1 MQKKNK
7 PENSEDLLKNLKAM
21 ISGDGFASGKNTDS
35 GKTVSHS
42 SRSKGH
48 SEKTKGEDAG
58 SDAINAQLMETLARA
73 RERSKQASENHVT
86 KGKAEAPARNKSEA
100 TATATM
106 VKPSESLSK
115 SAGTLEISAK
125 RSKSDNAQ
133 KATESKPNK
142 LQGSEDKIDDSLS
155 ISARIRSTVE
165 NEIPQSKAQ
174 PEESKTDSAAAALS
188 QDESKN
194 TDNLSPAIQTK
205 NSIVPEEL
213 AAVKDELSDLDTDF
227 GAEDTLSEP
236 YEEGFFGSNQKN
248 EFDHGVRSLHKAT
261 ENSGS
266 EDSNFQNGDRA
277 PWDIPRTS
285 EASENDRSKNA
296 GAIVS
301 AIFAESDPVDSDAS
315 MEYIA
320 EDDDD
325 DLDISL
331 ADIVAGDTSGRDTLG
346 ETNETDKR
354 ISGTAPI
361 SKNESDIKK
370 RGFIVNDSDIDNT
383 ADIPGLVQQNS
394 AKEHRSAA
402 GRMAERNGS
411 KKKIISDNDKSEK
424 ALNEN
429 DIALAIDFGYEYELA
444 KKIGFENVE
453 DKRRKLNSE
462 KNSEDIQNDLRNTYG
477 YCGSEYVSCSQ
488 NEDINERFTKAGKQ
502 LRIRTVI
509 TAVLMLIAFAFENAS
524 LFTDNHFGIDA
535 FAKHPV
541 LVSAVSFVLLLI
553 ATVLSAKKLGE
564 GFVDSLKFNASE
576 YSVTAYSVIS
586 VLVYDIVSMVLVSR
600 GKEQF
605 VMLNTVALFGILI
618 TLVSSCLNYKREAAA
633 FAIVSAVGKKYIV
646 EKYAPIVKR
655 RKPEPSA
662 DEPDAGKNEYKAVCV
677 DIPGEYFERTAKC
690 SKWKKRLNYMIPP
703 IFAAALAVFLVS
715 YIKTGDLYKA
725 YSFLVCTVA
734 LCMPTY
740 MLLFNAVSF
749 IYASGS
755 MQKRNCAV
763 IGEGS
768 VEDYSDADSVVFG
781 ERAMIEAKF
790 NNIVRERS
798 CSDYDMEDLI
808 KYIGAILEAFDS
820 SVSDALSEIIAP
832 QKCRDEISIVSIDSD
847 GVKASVNSS
856 QYIYIGERDFMVR
869 NGIQV
874 QSASVKVNSEEITMT
889 ATKYLYIAVDELMC
903 WKLALDYTV
912 KQEFLDM
919 VSIFADEGIAIE
931 VETVNPNINEGLMAE
946 MHIPA
951 SVHFIRP
958 DKFGFSKRDQIE
970 SNLTTEREVVISGGI
985 VSVKESNLA
994 YPIIW
999 CKRLKN
1005 NLRLGLKLVC
1015 ILSALSA
1022 VFLSVL
1028 AAFELYAPLDSA
1040 ILLLISFVL
1049 NAPSMLAGIFMKP
1062 ISSGNNEKP
1071 EADDIIKADDQN

>member
-21 ISGDGFASGKNTDS
+21 LSGNGFASGKNTDS

-48 SEKTKGEDAG
+48 SENTKGEDAG
-58 SDAINAQLMETLARA
+58 NDAINAQLMETLARA
-73 RERSKQASENHVT
+73 KERSKQASETQAT
-86 KGKAEAPARNKSEA
+86 KGKAESPARSKTEA

-106 VKPSESLSK
+106 VKPSESLPK
-115 SAGTLEISAK
+115 SAGTPEISAK
-125 RSKSDNAQ
+125 QSGSDNAP
-133 KATESKPNK
+133 KAESKPSVLHESENK
-142 LQGSEDKIDDSLS
+142 ASSSEEKNPDDSLS
-155 ISARIRSTVE
+155 ISTRIRNTFE
-165 NEIPQSKAQ
+165 NEISQSKMST
-174 PEESKTDSAAAALS
+174 EKSGTDSAAAALS

-194 TDNLSPAIQTK
+194 AEKLSPAIRTK
-205 NSIVPEEL
+205 SSTVPEEL

-227 GAEDTLSEP
+227 GAEDTLAEP
-236 YEEGFFGSNQKN
+236 YEEEFFGSNQRN
-248 EFDHGVRSLHKAT
+248 ESHHAAG
-261 ENSGS
+261 
-266 EDSNFQNGDRA
+266 
-277 PWDIPRTS
+277 TS
-285 EASENDRSKNA
+285 ENIMRMPEVSKTSEISENDRSKNA

-320 EDDDD
+320 EEDDD

-331 ADIVAGDTSGRDTLG
+331 ADIVAGVPSKSDAVGAA
-346 ETNETDKR
+346 NETDKP
-354 ISGTAPI
+354 GTAP
-361 SKNESDIKK
+361 SPKNESDIKK

-383 ADIPGLVQQNS
+383 ADIPGLVQQNN
-394 AKEHRSAA
+394 AKDHKSAA
-402 GRMAERNGS
+402 GRVAERNGR

-462 KNSEDIQNDLRNTYG
+462 KNSEDIQNDLINTYG
-477 YCGSEYVSCSQ
+477 YCGSEYVSHSQ
-488 NEDINERFTKAGKQ
+488 NEDINEKFTKIGKQ

-524 LFTDNHFGIDA
+524 LFTDNHFGIEV

-541 LVSAVSFVLLLI
+541 LVSAVSFVLLII
-553 ATVLSAKKLGE
+553 ATVLSAKKLGG

-618 TLVSSCLNYKREAAA
+618 TLVSSCLNYKREAAT
-633 FAIVSAVGKKYIV
+633 FAVVSAEGKKYIV

-662 DEPDAGKNEYKAVCV
+662 DERDAGKNEYKAVCV

-690 SKWKKRLNYMIPP
+690 SKWKKRLNFMIPP

-763 IGEGS
+763 IGETA

-781 ERAMIEAKF
+781 ERAMIKAKF

-820 SVSDALSEIIAP
+820 SVSDALSEIITP

-919 VSIFADEGIAIE
+919 VAIFADEGIAVD

-958 DKFGFSKRDQIE
+958 DKFGFSKREPIE
-970 SNLTTEREVVISGGI
+970 NNVITDNSETAGHEVVISGGI
-985 VSVKESNLA
+985 VSEKESDLA
-994 YPIIW
+994 YPLIW

-1028 AAFELYAPLDSA
+1028 AAFELYAPMDSA
-1040 ILLLISFVL
+1040 ILLLISFIL
-1049 NAPSMLAGIFMKP
+1049 NVPSMLAGIFMKP
-1062 ISSGNNEKP
+1062 IRSGNDEKR
-1071 EADDIIKADDQN
+1071 EADDTIQADDQN

>member
-21 ISGDGFASGKNTDS
+21 LSGNGFTSGKNTDS

-48 SEKTKGEDAG
+48 SENTKGEDAG
-58 SDAINAQLMETLARA
+58 NDAINAQLMETLARA
-73 RERSKQASENHVT
+73 KERSKQAPEGHAT
-86 KGKAEAPARNKSEA
+86 KGKSESPARSKAEA

-106 VKPSESLSK
+106 IKPSEGLSK
-115 SAGTLEISAK
+115 FAGTPEISAK
-125 RSKSDNAQ
+125 QSGSDNAQ
-133 KATESKPNK
+133 KTESKPNT
-142 LQGSEDKIDDSLS
+142 LHGSENQAVNSKEKAPDDSLS

-165 NEIPQSKAQ
+165 NEISQSKVQ
-174 PEESKTDSAAAALS
+174 PEKSETDSAAAALS

-194 TDNLSPAIQTK
+194 AVKFSPAIRAKSLT
-205 NSIVPEEL
+205 VPEEL
-213 AAVKDELSDLDTDF
+213 AAVNDELSDLDTDF
-227 GAEDTLSEP
+227 GAEDTLAEP
-236 YEEGFFGSNQKN
+236 YEEGFFGSNQRN
-248 EFDHGVRSLHKAT
+248 ESHHTTGAS
-261 ENSGS
+261 ENIIRMPEVSKKS
-266 EDSNFQNGDRA
+266 E
-277 PWDIPRTS
+277 I
-285 EASENDRSKNA
+285 SENDRSKNA

-315 MEYIA
+315 MEYIT

-331 ADIVAGDTSGRDTLG
+331 ADIVTGAPSKGDTMGVTD
-346 ETNETDKR
+346 ETDKH
-354 ISGTAPI
+354 ISEIAP
-361 SKNESDIKK
+361 SPKNESDIKK

-394 AKEHRSAA
+394 AKDHKSAA
-402 GRMAERNGS
+402 ERSERNGR

-453 DKRRKLNSE
+453 DKRRKLNNE

-477 YCGSEYVSCSQ
+477 YCGSEYVSYSQ
-488 NEDINERFTKAGKQ
+488 NEDINEKFTRIGKQ
-502 LRIRTVI
+502 LKIQTVV
-509 TAVLMLIAFAFENAS
+509 TAVLLLIVFAFENAS
-524 LFTDNHFGIDA
+524 LFTDNHFGIEV

-541 LVSAVSFVLLLI
+541 LVSAVSFVLLAI
-553 ATVLSAKKLGE
+553 ATALSAKKLGG
-564 GFVDSLKFNASE
+564 GFIDSLKFNASE

-586 VLVYDIVSMVLVSR
+586 VLVYDIVSMILVSK

-618 TLVSSCLNYKREAAA
+618 ALVSSCLNYKREAAT
-633 FAIVSAVGKKYIV
+633 FAVVSAEGKKYIV
-646 EKYAPIVKR
+646 EKYDPIVKR

-662 DEPDAGKNEYKAVCV
+662 DERDAGKNEYKAVCV

-690 SKWKKRLNYMIPP
+690 SKWKKRLNFMIPP

-749 IYASGS
+749 IYASVN
-755 MQKRNCAV
+755 MQKRNCAI

-768 VEDYSDADSVVFG
+768 VEDYADADSVVFG

-808 KYIGAILEAFDS
+808 KYIGAILAAFDS
-820 SVSDALSEIIAP
+820 SVSDALSEIITP

-903 WKLALDYTV
+903 WKLALDYMV

-919 VSIFADEGIAIE
+919 VAIFADESIAID

-958 DKFGFSKRDQIE
+958 DKFGFSKREPIE
-970 SNLTTEREVVISGGI
+970 NNGITENSETAGHEVVISSGI
-985 VSVKESNLA
+985 VSVKESDIA
-994 YPIIW
+994 YPLIW

-1028 AAFELYAPLDSA
+1028 AAFELYALMDSA
-1040 ILLLISFVL
+1040 ILLLISFLL
-1049 NAPSMLAGIFMKP
+1049 NVPSMLAGIFMKP
-1062 ISSGNNEKP
+1062 IRSGNDENREIND
-1071 EADDIIKADDQN
+1071 AIQADDQN

>member
-7 PENSEDLLKNLKAM
+7 PESSEDLLKNLKAM
-21 ISGDGFASGKNTDS
+21 ISGNGFATGKNTDS
-35 GKTVSHS
+35 DKTVSHS

-48 SEKTKGEDAG
+48 SENAKGEDAG
-58 SDAINAQLMETLARA
+58 NDAINAQLMETLARA
-73 RERSKQASENHVT
+73 KERSKQASEGQAT
-86 KGKAEAPARNKSEA
+86 KEKAESPARSKTEA

-106 VKPSESLSK
+106 VKPSENSSK
-115 SAGTLEISAK
+115 SAELPELSVK
-125 RSKSDNAQ
+125 QPKSNNAQ
-133 KATESKPNK
+133 KTESKPNK
-142 LQGSEDKIDDSLS
+142 ASSSKEKDPDASLS
-155 ISARIRSTVE
+155 VSARIRRTVE
-165 NEIPQSKAQ
+165 NEISQSKVQ
-174 PEESKTDSAAAALS
+174 PEKSETDSAAVTLS
-188 QDESKN
+188 QAESKN
-194 TDNLSPAIQTK
+194 AERLSPAIRTK
-205 NSIVPEEL
+205 SSTVPEEL

-227 GAEDTLSEP
+227 DAEDTLAEP
-236 YEEGFFGSNQKN
+236 CEEGFFGSNQKN
-248 EFDHGVRSLHKAT
+248 ESHHAAVAS
-261 ENSGS
+261 ENIMRMPEVSKMS
-266 EDSNFQNGDRA
+266 E
-277 PWDIPRTS
+277 I
-285 EASENDRSKNA
+285 SENDRSKNA

-331 ADIVAGDTSGRDTLG
+331 ADIVARDKVGGDAS
-346 ETNETDKR
+346 ENINEAKKQ
-354 ISGTAPI
+354 ISGQAP
-361 SKNESDIKK
+361 SFKSENDIKK

-394 AKEHRSAA
+394 ANERKSAA
-402 GRMAERNGS
+402 ERSERNGR

-477 YCGSEYVSCSQ
+477 YCGSEYVSYSQ
-488 NEDINERFTKAGKQ
+488 NEDINEKFTKIGKQ
-502 LRIRTVI
+502 LKIRTVV
-509 TAVLMLIAFAFENAS
+509 TAVLLLIVFAFENAS
-524 LFTDNHFGIDA
+524 LFTDNHFGIEV

-541 LVSAVSFVLLLI
+541 LVSAVSFILLVI
-553 ATVLSAKKLGE
+553 ATALSAKKLGG

-586 VLVYDIVSMVLVSR
+586 VLVYDIVSMILVSK

-605 VMLNTVALFGILI
+605 VMLNIVAMLGILV
-618 TLVSSCLNYKREAAA
+618 TLVSSCLNYKRETAA
-633 FAIVSAVGKKYIV
+633 FAIVSAEGKKYIV
-646 EKYAPIVKR
+646 EKYDPIVKR
-655 RKPEPSA
+655 RKSEPSA
-662 DEPDAGKNEYKAVCV
+662 DERDAGKNEYKAVCV
-677 DIPGEYFERTAKC
+677 DIPGDYFERTAKC
-690 SKWKKRLNYMIPP
+690 SKWKKKLNFMIPP

-749 IYASGS
+749 IYASGN

-763 IGEGS
+763 IGETA

-820 SVSDALSEIIAP
+820 SVSDALSEIITP

-874 QSASVKVNSEEITMT
+874 QSASVKVNSKEITMT

-919 VSIFADEGIAIE
+919 VAIFADEGIAVD

-958 DKFGFSKRDQIE
+958 DKFGFSKRE
-970 SNLTTEREVVISGGI
+970 PAERNGNVDISETSENEVVISGGI
-985 VSVKESNLA
+985 VSAKESDIA
-994 YPIIW
+994 YPLIW

-1022 VFLSVL
+1022 VFMSVL
-1028 AAFELYAPLDSA
+1028 AAFELYAPMDSA
-1040 ILLLISFVL
+1040 ILLLISFLL
-1049 NAPSMLAGIFMKP
+1049 NVPSMLAGIFMKP
-1062 ISSGNNEKP
+1062 IRSGNDEKR
-1071 EADDIIKADDQN
+1071 EINDAIQADDQN